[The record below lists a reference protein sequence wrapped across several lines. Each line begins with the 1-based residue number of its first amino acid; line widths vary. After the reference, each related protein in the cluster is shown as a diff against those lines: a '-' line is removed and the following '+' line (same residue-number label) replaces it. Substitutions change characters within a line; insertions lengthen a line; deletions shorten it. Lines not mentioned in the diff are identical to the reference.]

1 MFKIFQYQVG
11 ETKHSDYINKD
22 DEGQCG
28 GRKKFGKFL
37 ILNKNG
43 LKGKFIISSQL
54 LFIIDYLKT
63 ASTYLNFFFLYRLC
77 FFSISEMSQF
87 M

>member
-54 LFIIDYLKT
+54 
-63 ASTYLNFFFLYRLC
+63 
-77 FFSISEMSQF
+77 
-87 M
+87 